1 MKITIVGMGYVGMSL
16 ATLLCRRNKIICFDK
31 NEEKLNLIS
40 NKLSPVKDKLIQK
53 FLIKKNLNINVSKNS
68 EEAFKSSKYIIIC
81 TPTDYDERTNK
92 FNTNS
97 VTSTIKNILLVNR
110 KASIIIKSTIPVGFT
125 IKMRKKYLYDDIYFS
140 PEFLREGRALY
151 DNLYPSRIIIGG
163 NTKNAKR
170 FTKLLLESAEKKKS
184 KIPILLMNSNE
195 AESVKLF
202 ANTYLAMRIAFF
214 NELDS
219 FSEIQNL
226 DSKKI
231 IEGVS
236 FDTRIGNYY
245 NNPSFGYGG
254 YCLPK
259 DTKQLRANYK
269 NVPNSLISSIVDS
282 NKVRKDFIAKMI
294 SKKRK
299 KTVGVYRLAMKKDSD
314 NFRSSAITDI
324 LIRLKRKGIKTVIFE
339 PLISRKSYLDAN
351 VITDLTEFKKKS
363 DIIITNR
370 VDSNLDDVKNKIYTR
385 DIFRRD

>member
-16 ATLLCRRNKIICFDK
+16 ATLLSRQNKIICYDK
-31 NEEKLNLIS
+31 NLDKLNLIS
-40 NKLSPVKDKLIQK
+40 ERLSPVKDKLIEK
-53 FLIKKNLNINVSKNS
+53 FLSKKNLNLEVSKNYK
-68 EEAFKSSKYIIIC
+68 EAFKSSKYIIIC
-81 TPTDYDERTNK
+81 TPTDYDEKTNK
-92 FNTNS
+92 FNTRS
-97 VTSTIKNILLVNR
+97 VTNTIKNILLVNK

-125 IKMRKKYLYDDIYFS
+125 MRMRKKYAYNDIYFS
-140 PEFLREGRALY
+140 PEFLREGKALY

-163 NTKNAKR
+163 NTEKAKQ
-170 FTKLLLESAEKKKS
+170 FTNLLLEAADKKKS
-184 KIPILLMNSNE
+184 SIPILLMNSNE

-219 FSEIQNL
+219 FSESQNL
-226 DSKKI
+226 DSRKI

-236 FDTRIGNYY
+236 FDSRIGNYY

-259 DTKQLRANYK
+259 DTKQLRTNYK

-294 SKKRK
+294 YEKKR
-299 KTVGVYRLAMKKDSD
+299 KTVGVYRLSMKKNSD

-324 LIRLKRKGIKTVIFE
+324 LIRLRRKGIKTIIFE
-339 PLISRKSYLDAN
+339 PLINKKSYLNAN
-351 VITDLTEFKKKS
+351 IINDLSKFKKKS

-370 VDSNLDDVKNKIYTR
+370 VDSNLNDVKKKIYTR
-385 DIFRRD
+385 DIFYRD

>member
-16 ATLLCRRNKIICFDK
+16 AMLLCRQNKIICFDK

-163 NTKNAKR
+163 NTKNARR

-184 KIPILLMNSNE
+184 EIPILLMNSNE

-282 NKVRKDFIAKMI
+282 NKVRKDFITKMI

-324 LIRLKRKGIKTVIFE
+324 LIRLRRKGIKTMIFE

-351 VITDLTEFKKKS
+351 VITDLTEFKEKS

>member
-16 ATLLCRRNKIICFDK
+16 ATLLSRQNKIICYDK
-31 NEEKLNLIS
+31 NLDKLNLIS
-40 NKLSPVKDKLIQK
+40 ERLSPVKDKLIEK
-53 FLIKKNLNINVSKNS
+53 FLSKKNLNLEVSKNYK
-68 EEAFKSSKYIIIC
+68 EAFKSSKYIIIC
-81 TPTDYDERTNK
+81 TPTDYDEKTNK
-92 FNTNS
+92 FNTRS
-97 VTSTIKNILLVNR
+97 VTNTIKNILLVNK

-125 IKMRKKYLYDDIYFS
+125 MRMRKKYAYNDIYFS
-140 PEFLREGRALY
+140 PEFLREGKALY

-163 NTKNAKR
+163 NTEKAKQ
-170 FTKLLLESAEKKKS
+170 FTNLLLEAADKKKS
-184 KIPILLMNSNE
+184 SIPILLMNSNE

-226 DSKKI
+226 DSRKI

-236 FDTRIGNYY
+236 FDSRIGNYY

-259 DTKQLRANYK
+259 DTKQLRTNYK

-294 SKKRK
+294 YEKKR
-299 KTVGVYRLAMKKDSD
+299 KTVGVYRLSMKKNSD

-324 LIRLKRKGIKTVIFE
+324 LIRLRRKGIKTIIFE
-339 PLISRKSYLDAN
+339 PLINKKSYLNAN
-351 VITDLTEFKKKS
+351 IINDLSKFKKKS

-370 VDSNLDDVKNKIYTR
+370 VDSNLNDVKKKIYTR
-385 DIFRRD
+385 DIFYRD